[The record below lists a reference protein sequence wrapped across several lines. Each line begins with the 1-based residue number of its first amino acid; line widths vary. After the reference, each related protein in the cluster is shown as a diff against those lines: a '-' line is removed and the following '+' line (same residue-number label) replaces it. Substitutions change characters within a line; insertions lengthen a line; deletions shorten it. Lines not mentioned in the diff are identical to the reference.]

1 MEGWQNTAELVL
13 IVLLLTVQTAGNCD
27 FIDSFSHANNKHTCN
42 LCKST
47 LVDDD
52 DSYDDRRK
60 LLSFKAYDSD
70 ASYGGLFAPSNVM
83 LQYKMQLEETF
94 VKHLSNLQKLPV
106 SVMISYNFS
115 KAFNLISLVTLLTKN
130 IF

>member
-13 IVLLLTVQTAGNCD
+13 IVLLLTVQIAGYCVLIFNFTDSVRDEPVSRHKLHD
-27 FIDSFSHANNKHTCN
+27 FIYSFSHANNKHTCY

-52 DSYDDRRK
+52 NYDDRQT

-70 ASYGGLFAPSNVM
+70 ASYGGGGG
-83 LQYKMQLEETF
+83 
-94 VKHLSNLQKLPV
+94 
-106 SVMISYNFS
+106 
-115 KAFNLISLVTLLTKN
+115 
-130 IF
+130 